1 MAIKKNIGFEEGR
14 KKMIKGLEIAARA
27 VGGTIGPRGQNV
39 YLSDPMVPRIT
50 NDGVSIA
57 SRVMLADPEEDA
69 GAWII
74 RAATGR
80 ASDEAGD
87 GTTTTAVLCASIA
100 KEALSRPENPT
111 LIRQSLNAALP
122 KVVAA
127 IKAASH
133 KAGPADLRRI
143 ALVSAEYEN
152 IAEMVASV
160 IEKKGEDAHIT
171 IDDSM
176 GSTSYVEMS
185 PGYEAKV
192 GWLSPFFVT
201 NPQKQVAEFRDTLV
215 LCTHRKIDSINQLL
229 PLYNKLN
236 ELKIT
241 KLVIVAADIDLG
253 TLGVVVDNKLRGTF
267 STLAIRAT
275 GELLDDIAAVVG
287 AIPLS
292 EQTGV
297 DFHDIDIKKH
307 LGRAQFITCNQEATT
322 FVAKDNK
329 SAKEKAK
336 QLEGIRENATS
347 DLEKRTLGKR
357 IAKLLSGVAVIYIG
371 ALSEQ
376 ERGYLK
382 DKADDAVR
390 AVKSAMAE
398 GYVEGGGMCL
408 YRISSAMKAPTTIG
422 EQILKRAL
430 TAPLRA
436 IIENAGLDYAE
447 IVKRLTDER
456 GFDAKEEEYVNLI
469 SRGIIDPAKVE
480 RIAIESAVSS
490 VGEMITTHAL
500 ITDYEDT
507 KKA

>member
-1 MAIKKNIGFEEGR
+1 MALKKHVGFEESR
-14 KKMIKGLEIAARA
+14 KKMIKGLEIATRA
-27 VGGTIGPRGQNV
+27 VGCTIGPRGQNV
-39 YLSDPMVPRIT
+39 YLSDPMVPKIT

-57 SRVMLADPEEDA
+57 SRVILADPDEDA
-69 GAWII
+69 GAWVI

-87 GTTTTAVLCASIA
+87 GTTTTAVLCESIA
-100 KEALSRPENPT
+100 KEALARPENAT
-111 LIRQSLNAALP
+111 LVRASLNAALP
-122 KVVAA
+122 KVVAG
-127 IKAASH
+127 IKAVSH
-133 KAGPADLRRI
+133 RANSQDLHRI
-143 ALVSAEYEN
+143 ALVSAEDEQ
-152 IAEMVASV
+152 IADMVATI
-160 IEKKGEDAHIT
+160 IEKKGEDAHVT
-171 IDDSM
+171 IDDSL
-176 GSTSYVEMS
+176 GSTSYVETS

-201 NPQKQVAEFRDTLV
+201 NPQKQVAEFRDTMV
-215 LCTHRKIDSINQLL
+215 LCTHRKIDSINQVL

-241 KLVIVAADIDLG
+241 KLVVVASDIDLG
-253 TLGVVVDNKLRGTF
+253 TLGVLVDNKLRGTF

-307 LGRAQFITCNQEATT
+307 LGRAQFITCNQETTT
-322 FVAKDNK
+322 FVAKNDK
-329 SAKEKAK
+329 TAREYAKI
-336 QLEGIRENATS
+336 LESRLENASS
-347 DLEKRTLGKR
+347 DLEKKTVRRR
-357 IAKLLSGVAVIYIG
+357 IARLLSGVAVMYIG

-390 AVKSAMAE
+390 AVKSALAE

-408 YRISSAMKAPTTIG
+408 YRIAGTLKGSSIG
-422 EQILKRAL
+422 EDILRRAL

-436 IIENAGLDYAE
+436 IVENAGVDYAE
-447 IVKRLTDER
+447 VIKGLS
-456 GFDAKEEEYVNLI
+456 GNLGYDAKEGKYVDLI
-469 SRGIIDPAKVE
+469 KAGIIDPAKVE

-490 VGEMITTHAL
+490 VGEMITTHVL

-507 KKA
+507 PKA